1 MTPVWIAIGA
11 VGLLF
16 GVIFI
21 FAMCRAAANGDDE
34 LHERHEREKWGRD

>member
-1 MTPVWIAIGA
+1 MTALYIVAGI
-11 VGLLF
+11 VFFMF
-16 GVIFI
+16 GGVFI